1 MSAGLWI
8 FMAGSTRLIGEHAT
22 LMFHDVNSWAT
33 GKTEQVKQE
42 LEEAQRLAKM
52 YCNTITDTSKGTQEM
67 LDDYIMRKAEWYI
80 PAEEAIKLK
89 VANKYY

>member
-1 MSAGLWI
+1 
-8 FMAGSTRLIGEHAT
+8 
-22 LMFHDVNSWAT
+22 MFHDVSSWAT

-52 YCNTITDTSKGTQEM
+52 YCDTITGTSKVTQEM

-89 VANKYY
+89 IANKYY